1 MKGSYTLSALPL
13 VSEGALVTTLQN
25 LQHLSYRVKLT
36 GVTCT
41 DKVSG
46 YNAVVA
52 RDFSTVNCGEY
63 IRVSTLN
70 AEVRHYVSFF
80 FLITL
85 HP

>member
-52 RDFSTVNCGEY
+52 RDFSTVYCGEY

-80 FLITL
+80 FFL
-85 HP
+85 